1 MALDSLCSDIDSFL
15 NSLGDAFPHLLG
27 DAAASLLQQRDTAL
41 SDTNLVVLYGN
52 ATPILHRYMY
62 ELYGVQKVREDVT
75 TVGDETLTRYEV
87 QYAHSDNHIEVYMT
101 QAHMRYVRGVVKNKN
116 INNKRFVFLIKGCT
130 IANRG
135 LQASFKRMFER
146 HHNAVFVFAARS
158 LSNIA
163 PEIIGMSFC
172 VKCNFPREN
181 VVSHFSKVYNED
193 PKDIAEIY
201 DTHNDIINTVLAIK
215 NGIKKTLMHGA
226 FDRFFDQLAK
236 EKNSLGVSA
245 ACRDFAHHLFHI
257 NMPFAMLVQHV
268 VRAMRTK
275 GAEKH
280 VSAVIECAA
289 RCDHLASISKKTI
302 LLYERFLLD
311 VSQIV

>member
-15 NSLGDAFPHLLG
+15 NSLGDAFPQLLG
-27 DAAASLLQQRDTAL
+27 PAAASLLQQRETAL
-41 SDTNLVVLYGN
+41 SDINLVVLYGN
-52 ATPILHRYMY
+52 ATPILHKYMY
-62 ELYGVQKVREDVT
+62 ELYGVHKVRDDIT
-75 TVGDETLTRYEV
+75 TVGDDEI
-87 QYAHSDNHIEVYMT
+87 QYSHSENHIEVYMT
-101 QAHMRYVRGVVKNKN
+101 QAHMAYVRGVVKNKN

-130 IANRG
+130 IANRS

-146 HHNAVFVFAARS
+146 YNAVFVFAARS

-181 VVSHFSKVYNED
+181 VVSHFSRIYHED
-193 PKDIAEIY
+193 PKDIAEIH

-226 FDRFFDQLAK
+226 FERFFNQLSK

-245 ACRDFAHHLFHI
+245 ACRDFAHRLFHI

-275 GAEKH
+275 GAEKQL
-280 VSAVIECAA
+280 SAVIECAA